1 MARADVKIKPPQIE
15 QSSHS
20 LCSREYIY
28 SIFQPV
34 VFTGTM
40 TVGKDIAI
48 RRVKHDVWI
57 PARYESRISGD
68 LVKGVADNGETYKN
82 FSSTISSF
90 YSP

>member
-1 MARADVKIKPPQIE
+1 MARADAKIKPPQTE
-15 QSSHS
+15 QISHF

-40 TVGKDIAI
+40 AVGKDIAI

-68 LVKGVADNGETYKN
+68 LVKGADNGETYN
-82 FSSTISSF
+82 SFSSTIYTF